1 MSLFKRPLGKKF
13 RLGGIALM
21 LGLIAGCSH
30 PSDTSGNSEE
40 LAQQSREH
48 WLAQQQKEH
57 PDFDANDPEFTENA
71 RPVVR
76 GEAHYQVETRPNRTP
91 MNLGRVGID
100 DQPSVLDKVPLPA
113 TSATAQ
119 PRDTGEVYS
128 RVVNPMAD
136 PNQPTQLRT
145 QSDPNRLPVNKYGN
159 PIKNSQQG
167 QNTGKGSY

>member
-1 MSLFKRPLGKKF
+1 
-13 RLGGIALM
+13 M

-40 LAQQSREH
+40 LAQQSRES

-76 GEAHYQVETRPNRTP
+76 GEARYLVETSPNKAP

-113 TSATAQ
+113 TSATAR
-119 PRDTGEVYS
+119 PRKTGEVYS
-128 RVVNPMAD
+128 QVVNPMAD

-159 PIKNSQQG
+159 PVKGSQPAQT
-167 QNTGKGSY
+167 TGKSSN